1 MPRIYIQNNAAFKKQ
16 RKFKDV
22 ASMFAKKIPFVLSI
36 RKIDNN
42 VGRKGKWREKFLQIT
57 NV

>member
-16 RKFKDV
+16 RKFKGA

-42 VGRKGKWREKFLQIT
+42 VGREGKNFYR
-57 NV
+57 